1 MSGMTSGRTRWGDL
15 IVGGGA
21 RREEIRRR
29 HGNGL
34 DTIEVD
40 RGGNRLILTF
50 LEHAPRNVNPANIR
64 IEGPRGAAAVSATSV
79 RRGTEN
85 DPRLE
90 DRLLVT
96 LTGPGGPGIYTLRL
110 VERAAGGLPR
120 WAPLQGLDPRFAQAG
135 FTFDLDVPVRGPGAG
150 PAAAAGAGPA
160 QASYLARDYEGLR
173 QLILDRMAQTMP
185 AWTETH
191 AADIGITLIEMLA
204 YVGDDLSYYQD
215 AVATEAYLATARQRI
230 SVRRHARLVDYL
242 LGEGCQARAW
252 VCLTVSDTARL
263 PLRDLAFAAV
273 PGLPAGAAPV
283 LPGSDPGSL
292 APGGLRVY
300 TPVRAWHGAPP
311 AAGAGTAGHGPA
323 GPGPQVTVSPAH
335 NEVAL
340 WSWGERDSWLRAG
353 ATTAVLADEWTDDT
367 DHGESGPRALSLQPG
382 DVVVLEA
389 ITGRGG
395 TGSPDPVQRHP
406 VRLTAVHRSV
416 DRLYDQPLLEVTWS
430 EAEALPFELQVSA
443 AVPDGGSV
451 ACAVA
456 RGNTVLVGDGAA
468 VSEVLPAGTAVLSRP
483 QLGWACPYPEPA
495 AVARHQARL
504 LRRLPDAWREQ
515 VEEWRRAAEHGE
527 VLGEQRRAQL
537 RRLLGEGVLV
547 EFGLAGGGPEAAER
561 EAEGLRRLLAD
572 AERLLAPRVRRLAVL
587 AALARASG
595 PLEPVLL
602 GEVADDWGHD
612 LARPLS
618 LHEPASWG
626 PSAEATSQDPRRSR
640 PLLQL
645 APVDASAGGPW
656 TTVREVVGSMP
667 GSRQVMVEVDDDGRA
682 RLRFSPGDQPA
693 GPVTA
698 SYQVGQ
704 GSAGNLPAGAINAII
719 ALTPAAAAAA
729 APVVQG
735 VRNPL
740 PATGGTDPESVGA
753 AKAAVP
759 GAFLVGQPRALVA
772 ADYTA
777 LAEQV
782 TGVRRAATVL
792 RWTGR
797 RYLADVTVQPDA
809 GEDPGQELLAA
820 VHEALWPARRVGQD
834 LWVRPPRYRPL
845 VIGLNVDVGADVVRA
860 HVLAALAALLSS
872 GRQADGTPGLFSPE
886 RLGFGQP
893 VYASPIVA
901 AVQDLPG
908 VEAVVLTRF
917 GFLAPPGRP
926 APPRMPERLRLRDQE
941 IARLDN
947 DPLAP
952 EHGYATV
959 NLRGG
964 R

>member
-1 MSGMTSGRTRWGDL
+1 MSGVASGRTRWGDL
-15 IVGGGA
+15 IIDGEA
-21 RREEIRRR
+21 RRQEIRRR

-40 RGGNRLILTF
+40 RGGQQLILTF
-50 LEHAPRNVNPANIR
+50 LEHAPANVHPANIR

-79 RRGTEN
+79 RRGPEN

-96 LTGPGGPGIYTLRL
+96 LTGPGGPGRYTLRL
-110 VERAAGGLPR
+110 VERAAGGLPG

-135 FTFDLDVPVRGPGAG
+135 FAFDLDVPVPGSG
-150 PAAAAGAGPA
+150 GRPAAASAAAPA
-160 QASYLARDYEGLR
+160 QASYLARDYEGLH

-191 AADIGITLIEMLA
+191 AADIGITLVEILA
-204 YVGDDLSYYQD
+204 YAGDDLSYYQD

-252 VCLTVSDTARL
+252 VCLTVIDAARL

-273 PGLPAGAAPV
+273 PGLAAGAAPV
-283 LPGSDPGSL
+283 LSGGDPGPAGPS
-292 APGGLRVY
+292 GLRVY
-300 TPVRAWHGAPP
+300 TPVRAWHAAPP
-311 AAGAGTAGHGPA
+311 AAGASTA
-323 GPGPQVTVSPAH
+323 GPGPQVEVSPAH
-335 NEVAL
+335 NEMAL
-340 WSWGERDSWLRAG
+340 WSWGEPDSWLRAG

-367 DHGESGPRALSLQPG
+367 DHGESGPRSLSLQAG

-389 ITGRGG
+389 IAGRDGI
-395 TGSPDPVQRHP
+395 GSPDPALRHP

-443 AVPDGGSV
+443 VAPDGSRV
-451 ACAVA
+451 PCAVL

-468 VSEVLPAGTAVLSRP
+468 VSEELPAGRAVLSRP
-483 QLGWACPYPEPA
+483 QLTWACPYPDPA
-495 AVARHQARL
+495 AVARHQARG
-504 LRRLPDAWREQ
+504 LRRLPQAWREQ
-515 VEEWRRAAEHGE
+515 VEGWRRAARDGE
-527 VLGEQRRAQL
+527 ALGEQRRAQL
-537 RRLLGEGVLV
+537 RRLLGEDM
-547 EFGLAGGGPEAAER
+547 LAAFALAEGGPGAPER
-561 EAEGLRRLLAD
+561 EAEGLGRLLAD
-572 AERLLAPRVRRLAVL
+572 AGRLLAPRVRRLAVL

-595 PLEPVLL
+595 PLDPVLL
-602 GEVADDWGHD
+602 REVADDWGHD
-612 LARPLS
+612 LARSLS
-618 LHEPASWG
+618 PHEPATWG
-626 PSAEATSQDPRRSR
+626 TSAEATSTDPRRAV

-645 APVDASAGGPW
+645 APADAAAGGPW
-656 TTVREVVGSMP
+656 TMVRDVVGSMP
-667 GSRQVMVEVDDDGRA
+667 GSRQVMVEADDAGLA
-682 RLRFSPGDQPA
+682 RLRFSPGDEPT

-698 SYQVGQ
+698 SYQAGQ
-704 GSAGNLPAGAINAII
+704 GSAGNLPAEAINAVI
-719 ALTPAAAAAA
+719 ALTAAAAATA
-729 APVVQG
+729 AVVRG

-740 PATGGTDPESVGA
+740 PAAGGTDPETVSA
-753 AKAAVP
+753 ARAAVP
-759 GAFLVGQPRALVA
+759 GASLAGQPRALVA

-782 TGVRRAATVL
+782 TGVRRAATLL

-797 RYLADVTVQPDA
+797 RYLAEVAVQPAA
-809 GEDPGQELLAA
+809 GEDPGAELLAA
-820 VHEALWPARRVGQD
+820 VHEALWPARRIGHD

-845 VIGLNVDVGADVVRA
+845 VIGLNVDVGASVVRA
-860 HVLAALAALLSS
+860 AVLRALTALLSS
-872 GRQADGTPGLFSPE
+872 GRQAGGTPGLFSPE

-893 VYASPIVA
+893 VYASPVVA

-917 GFLAPPGRP
+917 GFLEPPGAP
-926 APPRMPERLRLRDQE
+926 APARLPGRLRLRNSE